1 MRLGFG
7 DRVTSDI
14 GAPTL
19 FHAVGQGALGVEV
32 RADDAEAL
40 RLCAALTHWQ
50 TQWQCLA
57 ERGCLRVLEGGCSVP
72 VGVHSALEVL
82 RDAGDGKPS
91 ARLKL
96 IGTITSIEGMRHVQ
110 HEIVEEVSSPEEAEA
125 VGARLAKV
133 LINTGGREILDEI
146 VADREKRAGESKTEE
161 EVKRIETAMEAQ
173 GA

>member
-1 MRLGFG
+1 MRLEFG

-72 VGVHSALEVL
+72 VGVHSALDVL

-96 IGTITSIEGMRHVQ
+96 IGTITSIEGTRHVQ
-110 HEIVEEVSSPEEAEA
+110 HEIVEEVSSREEAEA
-125 VGARLAKV
+125 VGVRLAKV

-146 VADREKRAGESKTEE
+146 VADREKRAGESKTDE

-173 GA
+173 EA